1 MNQTKGYFSSNK
13 KLVRKF
19 SILFWMEVIFC
30 LTVMTFSFVTRTYQQ
45 KLADQQYGNW
55 SVAYYGV
62 LENELS
68 ELKHNPVLE
77 AVGTQRINGTVI
89 QKNGETEKEFGS
101 IGTADS
107 SFFELAN
114 LQLKTG
120 RLPQKENEIAIEAK
134 TLDGMGISYETGQTI
149 ELTIRKE
156 DPENKNS
163 QDTQE
168 ITKTFVLSGVL
179 ENYTSY
185 WESPGTLIHFFVQEP
200 VGSDES
206 RIAFIEPKKGYEDAL
221 RTVSTEDLLVETNT
235 NRIFS
240 RNPFSSTNFVP
251 TLCVVLALLF
261 ITVLQI
267 ELLLVWIWKRKQEL
281 RVLRILGVHQK
292 TLILNVLAMLFEA
305 GRIPYLILIVGLAL
319 LIPLQYL
326 LGFVLYLLGLTAL
339 VLGAATAMIRQ
350 IRLQKEGSKKKKRRT
365 PVTSKVVTIKEA
377 SKRFLSQQKWAYRM
391 QIFCLV
397 LLQTGL
403 LYFGGHIILDV
414 FGLSALYT
422 DYQIAGIDWVDP
434 VSTFCTI
441 QSIPKEVWHE
451 LKGWTDIEIQA
462 EARTLHDRIMSWDN
476 MQDSLLYDSDKHQLD
491 PDRHFYVFTQ
501 EDGQTDLYSS
511 ISLITDPK
519 AVEQLKKE
527 EIEGEVDWENW
538 KQGKEAIIYV
548 PKVRLSTSM
557 IDHPQAFGLFRAE
570 DGEIDDS
577 IQPNDLITLEK
588 DGVQYQVRV
597 SGILRNSSPELY
609 RLVPALYLYG
619 LVMSGNEVDTLN
631 LGLKDIRNKVPV
643 EIRLSRLASE
653 NSLVFRNSASDNE
666 WSHRNYQIHLLL
678 NLFSALI
685 LFSVLMVILQVSRII
700 AKERV
705 DNYLN
710 ILKRIGVPQKDR
722 KKFVISFR
730 RRLFVRSAAI
740 AIIIA
745 LCQRY
750 LLLKKGFVESL
761 VTQNLW
767 LSAAVLLIVLIFA
780 AFLFGKKHSER
791 IA

>member
-30 LTVMTFSFVTRTYQQ
+30 LAVMTFSFVTRTYQQ

-62 LENELS
+62 LEDELS

-77 AVGTQRINGTVI
+77 AVGTQRINGMVI

-149 ELTIRKE
+149 ELAIRKE
-156 DPENKNS
+156 DPEDKNS
-163 QDTQE
+163 KDTQE

-206 RIAFIEPKKGYEDAL
+206 WIAFIEPKRGYEDAL
-221 RTVSTEDLLVETNT
+221 KKVSTEDLLVETNT
-235 NRIFS
+235 NRILS
-240 RNPFSSTNFVP
+240 RNPFSSTNIVP

-261 ITVLQI
+261 VTVLQI

-292 TLILNVLAMLFEA
+292 TLILNVLAMLFKA

-339 VLGAATAMIRQ
+339 VLGAAAAMIRR
-350 IRLQKEGSKKKKRRT
+350 IPLQKEGTKKKKRRT
-365 PVTSKVVTIKEA
+365 PVTSKIVTIKEA
-377 SKRFLSQQKWAYRM
+377 SRRFFSQQKWTYRL

-403 LYFGGHIILDV
+403 LYFGGQIVQSILFLNNPDIDYRIE
-414 FGLSALYT
+414 GLPKA
-422 DYQIAGIDWVDP
+422 DP
-434 VSTFCTI
+434 VSHFCTLDP
-441 QSIPKEVWHE
+441 IPDHV
-451 LKGWTDIEIQA
+451 LNDLSNWTDVEIRL
-462 EARTLHDRIMSWDN
+462 ESRMRHDMKMSWDN
-476 MQDSLLYDSDKHQLD
+476 IQKSLLYNTEEQQLD
-491 PDRHFYVFTQ
+491 PSRHLYIFTA
-501 EDGQTDLYSS
+501 EDGQTELYSS
-511 ISLITDPK
+511 INVIGDSRSL
-519 AVEQLKKE
+519 ELLK
-527 EIEGEVDWENW
+527 IADLEGEVNWERW
-538 KQGKEAIIYV
+538 KQGKEAIIYL
-548 PKVRLSTSM
+548 PKMRMINKDVAYGLS
-557 IDHPQAFGLFRAE
+557 AAV
-570 DGEIDDS
+570 DGTIDDS
-577 IQPNDLITLEK
+577 IQLQDLITLEK
-588 DGVQYQVRV
+588 DGRQYQVPV
-597 SGILRNSSPELY
+597 TGILRSCSPELF
-609 RLVPALYLYG
+609 REFNPLFIYG
-619 LVMSGNEVDTLN
+619 LIMSGDEVDSIE

-643 EIRLSRLASE
+643 EIRLSKLASE
-653 NSLVFRNSASDNE
+653 NKLVFRNFASDNE
-666 WSHRNYQIHLLL
+666 RTQRIYQTKIIL
-678 NLFSALI
+678 NLFSGLI
-685 LFSVLMVILQVSRII
+685 LFSVLLVILQISRII
-700 AKERV
+700 AKEKAN
-705 DNYLN
+705 DYLY
-710 ILKRIGVPQKDR
+710 LFKRIGVSR
-722 KKFVISFR
+722 KTR
-730 RRLFVRSAAI
+730 EM
-740 AIIIA
+740 IIIHLNHRMLISSVA
-745 LCQRY
+745 IETMITMIYGIFQIRRGGGFFY
-750 LLLKKGFVESL
+750 LTQDLKFAGYVF
-761 VTQNLW
+761 
-767 LSAAVLLIVLIFA
+767 LIVILLT
-780 AFLFGKKHSER
+780 AFLFGVRRSKKEE
-791 IA
+791 I

>member
-1 MNQTKGYFSSNK
+1 MNQTRGYFSSNK

-30 LTVMTFSFVTRTYQQ
+30 LAVMTFSFVTRTYQQ

-89 QKNGETEKEFGS
+89 QRNGETEKEFGS

-168 ITKTFVLSGVL
+168 ITKAFVLSGVL

-206 RIAFIEPKKGYEDAL
+206 RVAFIEPKRGYEDAL
-221 RTVSTEDLLVETNT
+221 KKVSTEDLLVETNT

-240 RNPFSSTNFVP
+240 CNPFSSTNIVP

-261 ITVLQI
+261 VTVLQI

-292 TLILNVLAMLFEA
+292 TLILNVLAMLFKA
-305 GRIPYLILIVGLAL
+305 GRIPYLVLIVGLAL

-350 IRLQKEGSKKKKRRT
+350 IPLQKEGTKKKKRRT
-365 PVTSKVVTIKEA
+365 PVTSKVVTVKEA
-377 SKRFLSQQKWAYRM
+377 SRRFFSQQKWTYRL

-403 LYFGGHIILDV
+403 LYFGGQIVQSILFLNNPDI
-414 FGLSALYT
+414 
-422 DYQIAGIDWVDP
+422 DYRIEGMPKADP
-434 VSTFCTI
+434 VSHFCTLDP
-441 QSIPKEVWHE
+441 IPDHV
-451 LKGWTDIEIQA
+451 LNDLCNWTDVEIRL
-462 EARTLHDRIMSWDN
+462 ESRMRHDMKMSWDN
-476 MQDSLLYDSDKHQLD
+476 IQKSLLYNTEEHRLD
-491 PDRHFYVFTQ
+491 PSRHLYVFTA
-501 EDGQTDLYSS
+501 EDGQTELYSS
-511 ISLITDPK
+511 INVIGDSRAL
-519 AVEQLKKE
+519 ELLKKADL
-527 EIEGEVDWENW
+527 EGEVDWEKW
-538 KQGKEAIIYV
+538 KQGKEAIIYL
-548 PKVRLSTSM
+548 PKMRMVNKDVAYGLS
-557 IDHPQAFGLFRAE
+557 AAV
-570 DGEIDDS
+570 DGTIDDS
-577 IQPNDLITLEK
+577 IQLQDLITLEK
-588 DGVQYQVRV
+588 DGRQYQVPV
-597 SGILRNSSPELY
+597 TGILRSCSPELF
-609 RLVPALYLYG
+609 REFNPLFIYG
-619 LVMSGNEVDTLN
+619 LIMSGDEVDSIELD
-631 LGLKDIRNKVPV
+631 LKDIRNKVPV
-643 EIRLSRLASE
+643 EIRLSKLASE
-653 NSLVFRNSASDNE
+653 NKLVFRNFASDNE
-666 WSHRNYQIHLLL
+666 HTQRIYQTKIIL
-678 NLFSALI
+678 NLFSGLI
-685 LFSVLMVILQVSRII
+685 LFSVLLVILQISRII
-700 AKERV
+700 AKEKAN
-705 DNYLN
+705 DYLY
-710 ILKRIGVPQKDR
+710 LFRRIGVSR
-722 KKFVISFR
+722 KTREMLVVHLNRRMLISSVAIEIMITMIYGIFQIRRGGGFSYLTQDLKF
-730 RRLFVRSAAI
+730 AG
-740 AIIIA
+740 
-745 LCQRY
+745 Y
-750 LLLKKGFVESL
+750 
-761 VTQNLW
+761 
-767 LSAAVLLIVLIFA
+767 VLLIVILLA
-780 AFLFGKKHSER
+780 VFLFGVRRSKKEE
-791 IA
+791 I

>member
-1 MNQTKGYFSSNK
+1 MNQTRGYFSSNK

-30 LTVMTFSFVTRTYQQ
+30 LAVMTFSFVTRIYQQ

-62 LENELS
+62 LEDELS

-89 QKNGETEKEFGS
+89 QRNGETEKEFGS
-101 IGTADS
+101 IGTADP

-120 RLPQKENEIAIEAK
+120 RLPEKENEIAIEAK

-206 RIAFIEPKKGYEDAL
+206 RVAFIEPKRGYEDAL
-221 RTVSTEDLLVETNT
+221 KKVSTEDLLVETNT

-240 RNPFSSTNFVP
+240 RNPFSSTNIVP

-261 ITVLQI
+261 VTVLQI
-267 ELLLVWIWKRKQEL
+267 ELVLVWIWKRKQEL

-292 TLILNVLAMLFEA
+292 TLILNVLAMLFKA
-305 GRIPYLILIVGLAL
+305 GRIPYLVLIVGLAL

-350 IRLQKEGSKKKKRRT
+350 IPLQKEGTKKKKRRT
-365 PVTSKVVTIKEA
+365 PVTSKVVTVKEA
-377 SKRFLSQQKWAYRM
+377 SRRFFSQQKWTYRL

-403 LYFGGHIILDV
+403 LYFGGQIVQSILFLNNPDI
-414 FGLSALYT
+414 
-422 DYQIAGIDWVDP
+422 DYRIEGMPKADP
-434 VSTFCTI
+434 VSHFCTLDP
-441 QSIPKEVWHE
+441 IPDHV
-451 LKGWTDIEIQA
+451 LNDLGNWTDVEIRL
-462 EARTLHDRIMSWDN
+462 ESRMRHDMKMSWDN
-476 MQDSLLYDSDKHQLD
+476 IQKSLLYNTEEQRLD
-491 PDRHFYVFTQ
+491 PSRHLYVFTA
-501 EDGQTDLYSS
+501 EDGQTELYSS
-511 ISLITDPK
+511 INVIGDSRAL
-519 AVEQLKKE
+519 ELLKKADL
-527 EIEGEVDWENW
+527 EGEVDWEKW
-538 KQGKEAIIYV
+538 KQGKEAIIYL
-548 PKVRLSTSM
+548 PKMRMVNKDVAYGLS
-557 IDHPQAFGLFRAE
+557 AAV
-570 DGEIDDS
+570 DGTIDDS
-577 IQPNDLITLEK
+577 IQLQDLITLEK
-588 DGVQYQVRV
+588 DGRQYQVPV
-597 SGILRNSSPELY
+597 TGILRSCSPELF
-609 RLVPALYLYG
+609 REFNPLFIYG
-619 LVMSGNEVDTLN
+619 LIMSGDEVDSIELD
-631 LGLKDIRNKVPV
+631 LKDIRNKVPV
-643 EIRLSRLASE
+643 EIRLSKLASE
-653 NSLVFRNSASDNE
+653 NKLVFRNFASNNE
-666 WSHRNYQIHLLL
+666 HTQRIYQTKIIL
-678 NLFSALI
+678 NLFSGLI
-685 LFSVLMVILQVSRII
+685 LLSVLLVILQISRII
-700 AKERV
+700 AKEKAN
-705 DNYLN
+705 DYLY
-710 ILKRIGVPQKDR
+710 L
-722 KKFVISFR
+722 FR
-730 RRLFVRSAAI
+730 RVGVSRKTREMLVVHLNRRMLISSVAI
-740 AIIIA
+740 EIMITMIYGIF
-745 LCQRY
+745 QIRRGGGFSY
-750 LLLKKGFVESL
+750 LTQDLKFAGYVF
-761 VTQNLW
+761 
-767 LSAAVLLIVLIFA
+767 LIVILLA
-780 AFLFGKKHSER
+780 VFLFGVRRSKKEE
-791 IA
+791 I

>member
-1 MNQTKGYFSSNK
+1 MNQTRGYFSSNK

-30 LTVMTFSFVTRTYQQ
+30 LAVMTFSFVTRTYQQ

-62 LENELS
+62 LEDELS

-120 RLPQKENEIAIEAK
+120 RLPEKENEIAIEAK

-156 DPENKNS
+156 DSENKNS

-168 ITKTFVLSGVL
+168 IMKTFILSGVL

-261 ITVLQI
+261 VTVLQI

-292 TLILNVLAMLFEA
+292 TLILNVLAMLFKA
-305 GRIPYLILIVGLAL
+305 GWIPYLILIVGLAL

-326 LGFVLYLLGLTAL
+326 LGFVLYLLGLTTL
-339 VLGAATAMIRQ
+339 VLGAAAAMIRQ
-350 IRLQKEGSKKKKRRT
+350 IPLQKKDSKKKKRRT
-365 PVTSKVVTIKEA
+365 PVTSKVVTVKEA
-377 SKRFLSQQKWAYRM
+377 SRRFFSQQKWTYRL
-391 QIFCLV
+391 QIFCLI

-403 LYFGGHIILDV
+403 LYFGGQSVQSIL
-414 FGLSALYT
+414 FLNHP
-422 DYQIAGIDWVDP
+422 GIDYRIEGMPKADP
-434 VSTFCTI
+434 VSHFCTLDP
-441 QSIPKEVWHE
+441 IPDHV
-451 LKGWTDIEIQA
+451 LNDLDSWTDVEIRL
-462 EARTLHDRIMSWDN
+462 ESRMRHDTKMSWDN
-476 MQDSLLYDSDKHQLD
+476 IQKSLLYNTEEQRLD
-491 PDRHFYVFTQ
+491 PSRHLYIFTA
-501 EDGQTDLYSS
+501 EDGQTELYSS
-511 ISLITDPK
+511 INVIGDSRAL
-519 AVEQLKKE
+519 ELLKKADL
-527 EIEGEVDWENW
+527 EGEVDWEKW
-538 KQGKEAIIYV
+538 KQGKEAIIYL
-548 PKVRLSTSM
+548 PKMRMVNKDVAYGLS
-557 IDHPQAFGLFRAE
+557 AAV
-570 DGEIDDS
+570 DGTIDDS
-577 IQPNDLITLEK
+577 IQLQDLITLEK
-588 DGVQYQVRV
+588 DGRQYQVPV
-597 SGILRNSSPELY
+597 TGILRSCSPELF
-609 RLVPALYLYG
+609 REFNPLFIYG
-619 LVMSGNEVDTLN
+619 LIMSGDEVDSIELD
-631 LGLKDIRNKVPV
+631 LKDIRNKVPV
-643 EIRLSRLASE
+643 EIRLSKLASE
-653 NSLVFRNSASDNE
+653 NKLVFRNFASDNE
-666 WSHRNYQIHLLL
+666 HTQRIYQTKIIL
-678 NLFSALI
+678 NLFSGLI
-685 LFSVLMVILQVSRII
+685 LFSVLLVILQISRIL
-700 AKERV
+700 AKEKAN
-705 DNYLN
+705 DYLY
-710 ILKRIGVPQKDR
+710 LFRRIGISR
-722 KKFVISFR
+722 KTREMIIVHLNRRMLISSVAIEIMITMIYGIFQIRRGGGFSYLTQDLKFAGYVF
-730 RRLFVRSAAI
+730 
-740 AIIIA
+740 
-745 LCQRY
+745 
-750 LLLKKGFVESL
+750 
-761 VTQNLW
+761 
-767 LSAAVLLIVLIFA
+767 LIVILLAI
-780 AFLFGKKHSER
+780 FLFGVRRSKKEE
-791 IA
+791 I

>member
-1 MNQTKGYFSSNK
+1 MNQTRGYFSSNK

-30 LTVMTFSFVTRTYQQ
+30 LAVMTFSFVTRTYQQ

-62 LENELS
+62 LEDELS

-120 RLPQKENEIAIEAK
+120 RLPEKENEIAIEAK

-156 DPENKNS
+156 DSENKNS

-168 ITKTFVLSGVL
+168 IMKTFILSGVL

-261 ITVLQI
+261 VTVLQI

-292 TLILNVLAMLFEA
+292 TLILNVLAMLFKA
-305 GRIPYLILIVGLAL
+305 GWIPYLILIVGLAL

-326 LGFVLYLLGLTAL
+326 LGFVLYLLGLTTL
-339 VLGAATAMIRQ
+339 VLGAAAAMIRQ
-350 IRLQKEGSKKKKRRT
+350 IPLQKKDSKKKKRRT
-365 PVTSKVVTIKEA
+365 PVTSKVVTVKEA
-377 SKRFLSQQKWAYRM
+377 SRRFFSQQKWTYRL
-391 QIFCLV
+391 QIFCLI

-403 LYFGGHIILDV
+403 LYFGGQIVQSIL
-414 FGLSALYT
+414 FLNHP
-422 DYQIAGIDWVDP
+422 GIDYRIEGMPKADP
-434 VSTFCTI
+434 VSHFCTLDP
-441 QSIPKEVWHE
+441 IPDHV
-451 LKGWTDIEIQA
+451 LNDLDSWTDVEIRL
-462 EARTLHDRIMSWDN
+462 ESRMRHDTKMSWDN
-476 MQDSLLYDSDKHQLD
+476 IQKSLLYNTEEQRLD
-491 PDRHFYVFTQ
+491 PSRHLYIFTA
-501 EDGQTDLYSS
+501 EDGQTELYSS
-511 ISLITDPK
+511 INVIGDSRAL
-519 AVEQLKKE
+519 ELLKKADL
-527 EIEGEVDWENW
+527 EGEVDWEKW
-538 KQGKEAIIYV
+538 KQGKEAIIYL
-548 PKVRLSTSM
+548 PKMRMVNKDVAYGLS
-557 IDHPQAFGLFRAE
+557 AAV
-570 DGEIDDS
+570 DGTIDDS
-577 IQPNDLITLEK
+577 IQLQDLITLEK
-588 DGVQYQVRV
+588 DGRQYQVPV
-597 SGILRNSSPELY
+597 TGILRSCSPELF
-609 RLVPALYLYG
+609 REFNPLFIYG
-619 LVMSGNEVDTLN
+619 LIMSGDEVDSIELD
-631 LGLKDIRNKVPV
+631 LKDIRNKVPV
-643 EIRLSRLASE
+643 EIRLSKLASE
-653 NSLVFRNSASDNE
+653 NKLVFRNFASDNE
-666 WSHRNYQIHLLL
+666 HTQRIYQTKIIL
-678 NLFSALI
+678 NLFSGLI
-685 LFSVLMVILQVSRII
+685 LFSVLLVILQISRIL
-700 AKERV
+700 AKEKAN
-705 DNYLN
+705 DYLY
-710 ILKRIGVPQKDR
+710 LFRRIGISR
-722 KKFVISFR
+722 KTREMIIVHLNRRMLISSVAIEIMITMIYGIFQIRRGGGFSYLTQDLKFAGYVF
-730 RRLFVRSAAI
+730 
-740 AIIIA
+740 
-745 LCQRY
+745 
-750 LLLKKGFVESL
+750 
-761 VTQNLW
+761 
-767 LSAAVLLIVLIFA
+767 LIVILLAI
-780 AFLFGKKHSER
+780 FLFGVRRSKKEE
-791 IA
+791 I